1 MLIADMKA
9 NKKLKPIVPEF
20 FIRNRKLIISLVFDI
35 ITLFESAKRDTLFY
49 QENTKNKELNK

>member
-20 FIRNRKLIISLVFDI
+20 FIRNRKLITSLVFDI
-35 ITLFESAKRDTLFY
+35 ITLFESAKRNTLFY

>member
-35 ITLFESAKRDTLFY
+35 ITLFESAKCDTLFY

>member
-35 ITLFESAKRDTLFY
+35 ITLFESAKRNTLFY